1 MADYH
6 GPVQTAESEGL
17 KYPDI
22 PESAHEFATLLQF
35 RKTYEL
41 IEFLAMQQ
49 IKVSQ
54 RMIQENAEQQTQAE
68 LQRAHQRI
76 TELEQTVVRAQQ

>member
-22 PESAHEFATLLQF
+22 PDSAHEFGALLQPGT
-35 RKTYEL
+35 TYEL
-41 IEFLAMQQ
+41 IEFL
-49 IKVSQ
+49 S
-54 RMIQENAEQQTQAE
+54 T
-68 LQRAHQRI
+68 
-76 TELEQTVVRAQQ
+76 